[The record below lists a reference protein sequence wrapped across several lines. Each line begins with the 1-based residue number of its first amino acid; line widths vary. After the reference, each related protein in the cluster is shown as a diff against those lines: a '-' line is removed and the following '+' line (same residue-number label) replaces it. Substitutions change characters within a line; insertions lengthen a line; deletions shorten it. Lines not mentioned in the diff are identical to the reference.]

1 MKRPLITGCLFGAVT
16 LLVAATGFSQVVK
29 NADIESGVLKSLN
42 KIAKQTRTGLVVTKI
57 FQRHD
62 LNLADGE
69 VVWQIDTDPKSLV
82 PGRNTIAVNVL
93 VNGETKTQIKVA
105 AIIKRFLD
113 VPVVKRT
120 LKRGSLVTA
129 NDIKWK
135 RLEMKRAIDGLMVDD
150 QDVIGM
156 VSLRS
161 VKAGMPLRMKWF
173 AEPLA
178 IDRGEKVKVKL
189 VQGGLVI
196 NTTAVALSKGRVG
209 DVIQLRNP
217 KSHIRYEA
225 KVSAPGQ
232 ALIQTW

>member
-1 MKRPLITGCLFGAVT
+1 MKRPLITGCLFGAAA
-16 LLVAATGFSQVVK
+16 LFMAATGFAQVVK
-29 NADIESGVLKSLN
+29 RTAVADGVQISLN
-42 KIAKQTRTGLVVTKI
+42 KIAKQTRSGLIVTKV

-62 LNLADGE
+62 LRLGEGE
-69 VVWQIDTDPKSLV
+69 VVWQIDADPESLV

-93 VNGETKTQIKVA
+93 VDGDTKKQIKVSA
-105 AIIKRFLD
+105 VIKRQLD
-113 VPVVKRT
+113 VPVIKRS
-120 LKRGSLVTA
+120 LKRGSMVTA
-129 NDIKWK
+129 RDIKWK
-135 RLEMKRAIDGLMVDD
+135 RLEMTRAIEGLLVDE
-150 QDVIGM
+150 QDLIGM

-178 IDRGEKVKVKL
+178 IDRGERVKVKL
-189 VQGGLVI
+189 VQGGLII
-196 NTTAVALSKGRVG
+196 NTTAIALSKGRIG

-232 ALIQTW
+232 ALVQTW